1 MKILINSSK
10 RQIISVNQRKMIIYL
25 KNSSFFSKKPT
36 ETSSNT
42 KINNENLQEDLNLFK
57 LPSNNFL
64 DFYKQLKS
72 NVDGVVK
79 NPSKLDLLIK
89 EKGSEKVLS
98 ELENINKLIKE
109 GKSGK
114 DTFRYMEFNEFM
126 KHKANNDNKIKFMM
140 PLFWGW
146 AFPIIKYC
154 SVK

>member
-1 MKILINSSK
+1 
-10 RQIISVNQRKMIIYL
+10 MIIYQ
-25 KNSSFFSKKPT
+25 KNSSFFSKKSA

-42 KINNENLQEDLNLFK
+42 KFNTENLQDSDNLFK

-98 ELENINKLIKE
+98 EIENMNKLIKE

-114 DTFRYMEFNEFM
+114 DTFRYMEFNDFM
-126 KHKANNDNKIKFMM
+126 KYKANSDNKMKFMM

-154 SVK
+154 SVRIISLF